1 MSDAFLSRDQILEL
15 LRELGD
21 DLNRQGLRAELFIVG
36 GAAMALA
43 FNTRRTTRD
52 IDGVYEPKR
61 EVYEAATRVGARH
74 GLPEGWLN
82 DAVKGLL
89 PGPDPNQ
96 REILSAPGVRV
107 SVPSGEYLL
116 ALKVAAA
123 RVDRDADDIRH
134 LAKAVG
140 ARTADEV
147 LAITERVMGGRQPL
161 LPKAQFLIQEMFA
174 DSNESPEKAQD
185 EEGER
190 TRWRQFTA
198 WLAAQRAAVQV
209 RAADAARQSAPPKPP
224 RVGRCGAPTRG
235 GGRCRNR
242 AGSCPDHH

>member
-1 MSDAFLSRDQILEL
+1 M
-15 LRELGD
+15 
-21 DLNRQGLRAELFIVG
+21 FIGG

-43 FNTRRTTRD
+43 FNTRRATRD

-61 EVYEAATRVGARH
+61 EVYEAATRVGVRH

-96 REILSAPGVRV
+96 REILAAPGVRV
-107 SVPSGEYLL
+107 SVPSGEDLL

-134 LAKAVG
+134 LAKVVG

-147 LAITERVMGGRQPL
+147 LAITGRVMGGRQPL
-161 LPKAQFLIQEMFA
+161 LPKAQFLIQEMFV
-174 DSNESPEKAQD
+174 DSNESPEKGQHEA
-185 EEGER
+185 GER

-198 WLAAQRAAVQV
+198 WLAAQRAAIQA
-209 RAADAARQSAPPKPP
+209 RAADRAACQTAPPKPP
-224 RVGRCGAPTRG
+224 RVGRCGAPTRR

-242 AGSCPDHH
+242 AGSCPNHH